1 MKNHELDGVMT
12 DNAEDVFNVLL
23 TDDRLD
29 VFLAVQDGVDSGDP
43 YESTMEWNGICREAL
58 PA

>member
-1 MKNHELDGVMT
+1 VKKHELDGVIT
-12 DNAEDVFNVLL
+12 DNAEQVFNPVLVKN
-23 TDDRLD
+23 LD

-43 YESTMEWNGICREAL
+43 YESTMEWIGICREAL